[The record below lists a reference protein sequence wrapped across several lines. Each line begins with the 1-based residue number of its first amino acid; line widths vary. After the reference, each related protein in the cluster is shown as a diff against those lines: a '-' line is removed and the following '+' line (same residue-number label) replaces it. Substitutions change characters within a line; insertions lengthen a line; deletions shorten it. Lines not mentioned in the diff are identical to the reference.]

1 MRRKA
6 TTLLIGVAI
15 VLALLAT
22 WEVCVRWLGVP
33 RFVLPPPSEILWAF
47 VLQFPMLLPHIATTL
62 GEIVLGL
69 VFAVLVGT
77 GLGVALF
84 YVPALDRAL
93 HPLIIASQMIPVFAI
108 APLLIVWFGY
118 GLWPKVAVAA
128 MIGFFPMVVNVTD
141 GLKSTSPD
149 HIDLLRSLGA
159 TRWQI
164 LTKLRFP
171 SSLPSVMSGL
181 KVAATL
187 SVVGATIGEWV
198 GARQGLG
205 YLMVQSHS
213 QFRDTRVFAA
223 ILALTIVGLL
233 LYWGIRLLENR
244 VLRWRTAA
252 TDGDEELHGGRW

>member
-1 MRRKA
+1 MRQKA
-6 TTLLIGVAI
+6 ATLLIGTAI

-47 VLQFPMLLPHIATTL
+47 VAQFPMLLPHIATTL

-69 VFAVLVGT
+69 SLAVLVGT

-84 YVPALDRAL
+84 YVPTLDRAL
-93 HPLIIASQMIPVFAI
+93 HPAIIASQMIPVFAI

-118 GLWPKVAVAA
+118 GLWPKVTVAA

-149 HIDLLRSLGA
+149 RIDLLRSLGA

-171 SSLPSVMSGL
+171 SSLPSVLSGL

-213 QFRDTRVFAA
+213 QFRDARVFAA

-233 LYWGIRLLENR
+233 LYWAIRLLESR
-244 VLRWRTAA
+244 LLRWRAA
-252 TDGDEELHGGRW
+252 AVEADEELYGGRW